1 MHFLLIIAF
10 LDDLEN
16 MALCLQWLTRAF
28 DQIERHQNDHVRH
41 DSGWS
46 IIFLLSALQ
55 SIKDAHN
62 NFSWSRLFSEC
73 PTKYDIIS

>member
-28 DQIERHQNDHVRH
+28 DQIERHQNDHVR

-46 IIFLLSALQ
+46 YYYYYYYLLSNLSKMRIIIFRGRDYFLNVLPN
-55 SIKDAHN
+55 IV
-62 NFSWSRLFSEC
+62 
-73 PTKYDIIS
+73 